1 MTTAKYATQL
11 IPGIPHFGRRVAA
24 VAEYLGTPLMPWQ
37 QQVANVV
44 TQIDPNTPGAWK
56 YPTVIVSVPRQA
68 GKTALLRAL
77 AVDRMLAYNSHEILM
92 TAQTGKDARKRW
104 KQIITALD
112 VEKKHDSFKVREA
125 QGSERIE
132 YLRRG
137 SYISPFAPTPKSVH
151 GDSLHMVTIDE
162 AWAFD
167 EASGLALEAAINPTQ
182 LTILDSQMIVV
193 STKGTGN
200 SAYLNR
206 LIQQGRQAVTDPMAS
221 VAYFEWSADPDAVRE
236 NPYSPQAISFHPAL
250 GHTQDEKKI
259 LKLAESSTL
268 ASWKR
273 GILNLDEETTGGIA
287 VIPLEIWERL
297 NDGHPAPP
305 ASPSTVEIAF
315 DVSKDGDG
323 ASIAAAWKDPAGIHT
338 SLMYSAPGTAWLRPK
353 LAELYQR
360 GYTRITADDSG
371 TNRTIIQDLLERHS
385 IRVKTLSAREYATA
399 CQALIDR
406 VKSGEITHDNALPVL
421 EQLPALVAM
430 PISNTLAFSVKHST
444 GAIDTVRA
452 TALAVYRAAA
462 QTPLGIF

>member
-1 MTTAKYATQL
+1 M
-11 IPGIPHFGRRVAA
+11 
-24 VAEYLGTPLMPWQ
+24 
-37 QQVANVV
+37 
-44 TQIDPNTPGAWK
+44 
-56 YPTVIVSVPRQA
+56 
-68 GKTALLRAL
+68 
-77 AVDRMLAYNSHEILM
+77 
-92 TAQTGKDARKRW
+92 
-104 KQIITALD
+104 
-112 VEKKHDSFKVREA
+112 
-125 QGSERIE
+125 
-132 YLRRG
+132 
-137 SYISPFAPTPKSVH
+137 
-151 GDSLHMVTIDE
+151 
-162 AWAFD
+162 
-167 EASGLALEAAINPTQ
+167 
-182 LTILDSQMIVV
+182 
-193 STKGTGN
+193 
-200 SAYLNR
+200 
-206 LIQQGRQAVTDPMAS
+206 
-221 VAYFEWSADPDAVRE
+221 
-236 NPYSPQAISFHPAL
+236 
-250 GHTQDEKKI
+250 
-259 LKLAESSTL
+259 KLAESSTL

>member
-1 MTTAKYATQL
+1 MTKAKYATQL
-11 IPGIPHFGRRVAA
+11 IPGVPHFGKRVAK

-44 TQIDPNTPGAWK
+44 TQIDPLTPGAWK

-77 AVDRMLAYNSHEILM
+77 AVDRMLAYNNHEILM

-112 VEKKHDSFKVREA
+112 IEKKSESFKVREA
-125 QGSERIE
+125 QGTERLE

-137 SYISPFAPTPKSVH
+137 SFISPFAPTPKSVH

-206 LIQQGRQAVTDPMAS
+206 LIQQGRQAISDPMAS
-221 VAYFEWSADPDAVRE
+221 VAYFEWSADPDTVKE
-236 NPYSPQAISFHPAL
+236 NPYSKKAISFHPAL

-273 GILNLDEETTGGIA
+273 GILNLDEEAAGGIA

-297 NDGHPAPP
+297 NEAHPEPP
-305 ASPSTVEIAF
+305 ANKSTIEIAF
-315 DVSKDGDG
+315 DVSKDGEG

-338 SLMYSAPGTAWLRPK
+338 SLIHSAPGTMWLRAK

-360 GYTRITADDSG
+360 GYMRISADDAGS
-371 TNRTIIQDLLERHS
+371 NRTIIQDLAEYHN
-385 IRVKTLSAREYATA
+385 IRVKTLSNREYATA
-399 CQALIDR
+399 CQSLIDR
-406 VKSGEITHDNALPVL
+406 VKAGEITHDNALPVL
-421 EQLPALVAM
+421 EQIPSLVAM
-430 PISNTLAFSVKHST
+430 PINNTLAFSVKHSIS
-444 GAIDTVRA
+444 AIDAVRA
-452 TALAVYRAAA
+452 TAVAVYRASV